1 MPQDIPDSIYYGKD
15 IVIAKAFSFID
26 GRPNLIRA
34 IVRRLRTPI
43 RGLFYDQ
50 TYGLDVRSYL
60 NDGLVEDKI
69 SEIQFKIKSQC
80 ELDERI
86 KKADVRVEYIPSSF
100 SLKLSIELYPEQD
113 NPFTLILS
121 VDKLTVE
128 ILNNNEEIP

>member
-15 IVIAKAFSFID
+15 IVIGRAFSYID

-34 IVRRLRTPI
+34 IVRRLRTPV
-43 RGLFYDQ
+43 RGLFYDPS
-50 TYGLDVRSYL
+50 YGLDARTFV
-60 NDGLVEDKI
+60 NEGLTEDKI
-69 SEIQFKIKSQC
+69 NEIQFQVKAQC

-86 KKADVRVEYIPSSF
+86 KKASVVVEFIPSSF

-121 VDKLTVE
+121 VNSLTVE
-128 ILNNNEEIP
+128 ILTVEEQ